1 MDLQQ
6 IEDEALHLP
15 KEERTALMQK
25 LLLSL
30 DVPSPE
36 ELREDWL
43 AEAKRR
49 AMELDD
55 GKVQAI
61 PGDDVLSRARA
72 LLR

>member
-1 MDLQQ
+1 
-6 IEDEALHLP
+6 
-15 KEERTALMQK
+15 MQK

-43 AEAKRR
+43 AEAKRG